1 MLTHARHILQ
11 ARQKNESDTKKTKKK
26 ADPLLMKSKVL
37 RETRCIPQL
46 IFEMEQ
52 YEKFVIELSKKS
64 KVRYLIM
71 IF

>member
-1 MLTHARHILQ
+1 MLTHAKHILQ
-11 ARQKNESDTKKTKKK
+11 ARQKNESGTKKKKK

-37 RETRCIPQL
+37 RETRYIPQL

-64 KVRYLIM
+64 KVRYLTI
-71 IF
+71 II

>member
-1 MLTHARHILQ
+1 VLTQARHILQ
-11 ARQKNESDTKKTKKK
+11 ARQKNESGTKQKKK

-37 RETRCIPQL
+37 RETRYIPQL

-64 KVRYLIM
+64 KVRYLTI
-71 IF
+71 II

>member
-11 ARQKNESDTKKTKKK
+11 ASQTNKSGTKKKKK
-26 ADPLLMKSKVL
+26 ADPLLMKSKIL
-37 RETRCIPQL
+37 RETRFIPQL

-64 KVRYLIM
+64 KVKYLTI
-71 IF
+71 II